1 MFLIQA
7 LKRHSGVLDRLLLRS
22 NSALRA
28 DTSDIDDL
36 MMDKTKIYFF
46 NHNMITSD
54 DKHNVK

>member
-36 MMDKTKIYFF
+36 MMDKTKIYFL
-46 NHNMITSD
+46 NHNIIISNNRPD
-54 DKHNVK
+54 VK

>member
-36 MMDKTKIYFF
+36 MMDKTKIYFL
-46 NHNMITSD
+46 NHNMIISNNRPD
-54 DKHNVK
+54 VN

>member
-36 MMDKTKIYFF
+36 MMDKTKIYFL
-46 NHNMITSD
+46 NHNMIISND
-54 DKHNVK
+54 